1 MTETEHEI
9 INELVEH
16 IHLIKTDN
24 LKNHAKL
31 ITIAEN
37 TYKLY
42 SQILS
47 RQNKIIELLEK

>member
-1 MTETEHEI
+1 MTEIEHDI
-9 INELVEH
+9 INQLVEH

-31 ITIAEN
+31 IEIAEN

-47 RQNKIIELLEK
+47 RENKIIELLEK